1 MVENANVPLA
11 TEACLEKKKPYSRPM
26 MVEIGTTKNIVQ
38 SLYANGP
45 NDGYQGYNTYI
56 PN

>member
-1 MVENANVPLA
+1 MVENANVSLA

-38 SLYANGP
+38 SYGCIGP
-45 NDGYQGYNTYI
+45 IDAYQGYNSCK
-56 PN
+56 P

>member
-1 MVENANVPLA
+1 MIENANVSLA

-38 SLYANGP
+38 GMYLANP
-45 NDGYQGYNTYI
+45 NDAYQGYYI
-56 PN
+56 PRT

>member
-1 MVENANVPLA
+1 MVENANVSLA

-38 SLYANGP
+38 GYYIQNP
-45 NDGYQGYNTYI
+45 NDAYQGYYTYRT
-56 PN
+56 